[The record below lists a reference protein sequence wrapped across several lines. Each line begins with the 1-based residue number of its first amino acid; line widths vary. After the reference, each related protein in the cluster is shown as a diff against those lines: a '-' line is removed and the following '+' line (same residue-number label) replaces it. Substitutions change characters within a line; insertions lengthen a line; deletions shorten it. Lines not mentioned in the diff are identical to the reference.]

1 MRLDGEPF
9 TIDVPPDTS
18 FTERIPMTELRTF
31 RSLSHRARRG
41 FTLVELMIVVGIIAI
56 LAAVAL
62 PRLAA
67 ARQSANESAAIATL
81 RALMSAQAQVQSAA
95 AIDTDA
101 DGMGEFGSF
110 AELAGIAPVRVSN
123 AGAAAAGTAASDL
136 LDPPMLSAPF
146 GVVTGSQTAR
156 SGYLFQMFLPD
167 AAGAP
172 ISEDPTGGFASSFPS
187 PDLGEYLWCCYAW
200 PMQAGMTGTRAFF
213 VSHSNEV
220 LQTANR
226 AGVVYSGVVRGPSGD
241 AAFSNANDMRSAIGL
256 YGGSVD
262 GNSWAPVQ

>member
-1 MRLDGEPF
+1 
-9 TIDVPPDTS
+9 
-18 FTERIPMTELRTF
+18 MTELRTF

-146 GVVTGSQTAR
+146 GVVTGSQTTR
-156 SGYLFQMFLPD
+156 SGYLFQMVLPD
-167 AAGAP
+167 VAGAP
-172 ISEDPTGGFASSFPS
+172 ISEGPTGGFASSFPS

>member
-1 MRLDGEPF
+1 
-9 TIDVPPDTS
+9 
-18 FTERIPMTELRTF
+18 MTELRTF

-110 AELAGIAPVRVSN
+110 AELAGIAPLRVSN

-200 PMQAGMTGTRAFF
+200 PMQSGMTGTRAFF

-256 YGGSVD
+256 YGASVD

>member
-1 MRLDGEPF
+1 
-9 TIDVPPDTS
+9 
-18 FTERIPMTELRTF
+18 MTELHASF
-31 RSLSHRARRG
+31 DISNRARRG

-56 LAAVAL
+56 LSAIAL

-81 RALMSAQAQVQSAA
+81 RALMSAQAQLQSAA

-101 DGMGEFGSF
+101 DGMGEFGGF
-110 AELAGIAPVRVSN
+110 AELAGLAPVRVSN
-123 AGAAAAGTAASDL
+123 AGSAAAGNAAGDL

-146 GVVTGSQTAR
+146 GVVTASQTAR

-172 ISEDPTGGFASSFPS
+172 FTEDATGGFAGTFPS
-187 PDLGEYLWCCYAW
+187 SDLGEYLWCCYAW

-226 AGVVYSGVVRGPSGD
+226 AGTVYSGAVHGPAGD
-241 AAFSNANDMRSAIGL
+241 AAFSNANDLRSAIGL
-256 YGGSVD
+256 YGASVD
-262 GNSWAPVQ
+262 GNSWVPVQ

>member
-1 MRLDGEPF
+1 
-9 TIDVPPDTS
+9 
-18 FTERIPMTELRTF
+18 MTELRAF
-31 RSLSHRARRG
+31 RPASRRARSG

-56 LAAVAL
+56 LSAIAL

-123 AGAAAAGTAASDL
+123 AGSAAAGNAASDL

-146 GVVTGSQTAR
+146 GVVTGSQMAR

-172 ISEDPTGGFASSFPS
+172 ISEDPSGGFAGTFPS
-187 PDLGEYLWCCYAW
+187 SDLGEYLWCCYAW

-226 AGVVYSGVVRGPSGD
+226 AGTVYSGVVRGPAGD
-241 AAFSNANDMRSAIGL
+241 AAFSSSNDMRSAIGL
-256 YGGSVD
+256 YGASVD

>member
-1 MRLDGEPF
+1 MF
-9 TIDVPPDTS
+9 TP
-18 FTERIPMTELRTF
+18 RALRSVS
-31 RSLSHRARRG
+31 RAARRG
-41 FTLVELMIVVGIIAI
+41 FTLIELMIVVGIIAI

-110 AELAGIAPVRVSN
+110 AELAGIAPVRISV
-123 AGAAAAGTAASDL
+123 GGVPAAGNAASNL
-136 LDPPMLSAPF
+136 LDPPVLSAPF
-146 GVVTGSQTAR
+146 GLVTGSQTAR
-156 SGYLFQMFLPD
+156 SGYLFQMYLPD
-167 AAGAP
+167 ATGTP
-172 ISEDPTGGFASSFPS
+172 ISEDATGGFSGSFPS
-187 PDLGEYLWCCYAW
+187 PDLSEYLWCCYAW

-220 LQTANR
+220 LQTPNR
-226 AGVVYSGVVRGPSGD
+226 ATTAYSGVMRGPAGD
-241 AAFSNANDMRSAIGL
+241 AAFSVANDMRSAIGL
-256 YGGSVD
+256 YGSSVD
-262 GNSWAPVQ
+262 GNAWSPVQ

>member
-1 MRLDGEPF
+1 
-9 TIDVPPDTS
+9 
-18 FTERIPMTELRTF
+18 MTQLHALRHV
-31 RSLSHRARRG
+31 SLRARRG

-56 LAAVAL
+56 LSAIAL

-101 DGMGEFGSF
+101 DGMGEFGGF
-110 AELAGIAPVRVSN
+110 AELAGLAPVRVSN
-123 AGAAAAGTAASDL
+123 AGTAAAGNAASDL

-146 GVVTGSQTAR
+146 GVVAGSQTAR

-172 ISEDPTGGFASSFPS
+172 ITEDAAGGFASTFPS
-187 PDLGEYLWCCYAW
+187 SDLGEYLWCCYAW

-226 AGVVYSGVVRGPSGD
+226 AGTVYSGTVRGPAGD
-241 AAFSNANDMRSAIGL
+241 AAFSGANDMRSAIGL
-256 YGGSVD
+256 YGASVD